1 MFCFKDC
8 LCSWCFVFSFFIIHF
23 FPPFH
28 LYLSLLTPLSLS
40 LSLSPP
46 LSLSLFPSLSLSLSL
61 SLLTSLSLSLP
72 SPFLLLS
79 SSAQFVTIIISKTS
93 TYSSDSKTTTQKAKS
108 PSGREWACPRAEGR
122 ESDRSSPRNRVPK
135 TETPTSVS
143 SLQTRVTSTCP
154 GVAPLLTR
162 TTTSKPLSLK

>member
-1 MFCFKDC
+1 MFCILIFYYSF
-8 LCSWCFVFSFFIIHF
+8 LSSLPPLPFSAY
-23 FPPFH
+23 P
-28 LYLSLLTPLSLS
+28 S

-46 LSLSLFPSLSLSLSL
+46 LSLPLSLSLSLSLPLSLSLSL

-93 TYSSDSKTTTQKAKS
+93 TYSSDSKTTTQKAKN

-122 ESDRSSPRNRVPK
+122 GSDRSSPRNRVPK

-143 SLQTRVTSTCP
+143 SLQTRATSTCP